1 MLGLAIPLCQARSTP
16 FTIPLQQVEDGR
28 ALMSLLCRSTVVVV
42 SMLCGVFFSPERAN
56 ANRIDPDSD
65 TLSTRSLTGFN
76 KDKLPVLG
84 AVKDGTLSL
93 PEPDDK
99 KDSGEKN
106 PGGAEDRMQLH
117 GGTQSPVTS

>member
-1 MLGLAIPLCQARSTP
+1 
-16 FTIPLQQVEDGR
+16 
-28 ALMSLLCRSTVVVV
+28 LLY
-42 SMLCGVFFSPERAN
+42 GVFFAPERAN

-106 PGGAEDRMQLH
+106 SLAAPKIAFNFTEGQRAQ
-117 GGTQSPVTS
+117 